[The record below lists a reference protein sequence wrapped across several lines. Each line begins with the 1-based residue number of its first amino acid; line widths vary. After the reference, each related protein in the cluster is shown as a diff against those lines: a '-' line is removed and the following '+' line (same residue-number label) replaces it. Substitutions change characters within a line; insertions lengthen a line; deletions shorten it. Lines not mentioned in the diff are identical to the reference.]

1 LLFRALVGA
10 AATGASHAT
19 DLLIKDGDTLQL
31 NGTTYRLD
39 GVDAPE
45 RDQICLD
52 EHGSVWAC
60 GAEAR
65 DSLSEHIGTREVRC
79 DDRGAE
85 TRYRERRVGIC
96 TVEGDSITINQWLVR
111 EGLALNFDPYARGRY
126 QRDQGDARENHR
138 GLWRGCF
145 VAP

>member
-1 LLFRALVGA
+1 MMCMLRALLFSALIGA

-19 DLLIKDGDTLQL
+19 DVLIRDGDTNQL
-31 NGTTYRLD
+31 NGTTYHLN

-65 DSLSEHIGTREVRC
+65 DRLSEHIGTREVRC
-79 DDRGAE
+79 DVTGAD
-85 TRYRERRVGIC
+85 TTYRERRTALC
-96 TVEGDSITINQWLVR
+96 TVEGDS
-111 EGLALNFDPYARGRY
+111 
-126 QRDQGDARENHR
+126 
-138 GLWRGCF
+138 
-145 VAP
+145 